1 MAKVWR
7 RSASGATFIVKD
19 QTPVF
24 GPDVESWR
32 LADMIYVNLEAVA
45 AEELER
51 QCAARMIR
59 VASNLPIPAMLQ
71 SISTAA

>member
-1 MAKVWR
+1 
-7 RSASGATFIVKD
+7 
-19 QTPVF
+19 VF